1 MLIIEREGDCLSRAF
16 ILRRPVPKKCY
27 EEYAYILDYLPYGYP
42 YYFSTKTPLRRGPI
56 AQAIGEDY
64 FMLLELE
71 PYRGIQLSLRERVYV
86 GKSISDKIRIRR
98 VIRKLTY
105 DELTATAKAEL
116 PATLE
121 IIVSKK
127 EKYFIEF
134 FNKAEPLTKK
144 MHELELLRGIGKKT
158 LWRILEERKKKP
170 FESFEDLQTRT
181 RIPDPKKIIIER
193 IIEELKGGQKYY
205 LFVVPSTQHS

>member
-1 MLIIEREGDCLSRAF
+1 MSRVF

-27 EEYAYILDYLPYGYP
+27 EEYAYILDYLPFGYP
-42 YYFSTKTPLRRGPI
+42 YYFSTSRTPLRRGPV

-71 PYRGIQLSLRERVYV
+71 PYKGIQLSLRERVYV
-86 GKSISDKIRIRR
+86 GKSISDKIRVRR
-98 VIRKLTY
+98 VVRRLTY

-116 PATLE
+116 PAVLE
-121 IIVSKK
+121 IIVSAK
-127 EKYFIEF
+127 EDYFVEF

-158 LWRILEERKKKP
+158 LWRILEERKRKP
-170 FESFEDLQTRT
+170 FESFKDLQTRT

-193 IIEELKGGQKYY
+193 IIEELRGGQKYY
-205 LFVVPSTQHS
+205 LFVVPLAQYG

>member
-1 MLIIEREGDCLSRAF
+1 MSNFI
-16 ILRRPVPKKCY
+16 ILRRPLPRKCY
-27 EEYAYILDYLPYGYP
+27 EEYAYILDFLPYGYP
-42 YYFSTKTPLRRGPI
+42 YYMTTSLRQPPRRGPV

-71 PYRGIQLSLRERVYV
+71 PFKGVTLSLRERVFV
-86 GKSISDKIRIRR
+86 GRGLSDKIKIRR
-98 VIRKLTY
+98 VIRRLTY

-116 PATLE
+116 PAVLE
-121 IIVSKK
+121 MIVESR
-127 EKYFIEF
+127 EKYFVDF
-134 FNKAEPLTKK
+134 FNNAGPLTKK

-170 FESFEDLQTRT
+170 FESFKDIQTRAK
-181 RIPDPKKIIIER
+181 IPDPKKLIVER

-205 LFVVPSTQHS
+205 LFVVPMTTPSPEYR